1 MAEKKFESLEE
12 LDKYLDEKFEKE
24 EELEEEFLEEEEET
38 EEELVEEESEEEETV
53 ELTESAPETEE
64 PTSSKSP
71 VKEEFAFGKLRH
83 ENSELKQKLE
93 EQEKYAKKMREMATN
108 LGYSSADDLIT
119 AYEEQQIQKEAH
131 KKNIDPELYHKMVT
145 MEKEL
150 ETIKQREIELN
161 KKAGI
166 ERFSLSLEKIG
177 LNLGLNENEQIQIV
191 QQMEQDGYT
200 LDDIASLKNPERFIK
215 GYAADQIA
223 EKKYQEMLAT
233 EKKAKKLKEPKLR
246 GETEPSTDW
255 EQELQKELNQ
265 YAKENNL
272 YRIK

>member
-24 EELEEEFLEEEEET
+24 EELEEEFLEEEET
-38 EEELVEEESEEEETV
+38 EEELVEDESEEEETV

>member
-1 MAEKKFESLEE
+1 MAEKKFGSLEE

-38 EEELVEEESEEEETV
+38 EEELVEDESEEEETV

-119 AYEEQQIQKEAH
+119 AYEEQRIQKEAH

-246 GETEPSTDW
+246 GETEPATDW

-272 YRIK
+272 YKIK

>member
-38 EEELVEEESEEEETV
+38 EEELVEDESEEEETV

-272 YRIK
+272 YKIK

>member
-177 LNLGLNENEQIQIV
+177 LNLGLNENEQVQIV

>member
-1 MAEKKFESLEE
+1 MAEKKFGSLEE

-38 EEELVEEESEEEETV
+38 EEELVEDESEEEETV

-64 PTSSKSP
+64 PISSKSP

-119 AYEEQQIQKEAH
+119 AYEEQRIQKEAH

-246 GETEPSTDW
+246 GETEPATDW

-272 YRIK
+272 YKIK